1 MSDTKANDSSLYST
15 RSVVIRPQDEFF
27 NYCDTVTALANNL
40 ENATLFRIRQVYF
53 AVNKEE
59 SELSENEKFVLE
71 EIRNALPAMGPKFK
85 MPTKSTSFLGS
96 DFLDKLFIATNN
108 PDRYAEGL
116 SAQTAQ
122 GAIKS
127 VVRNMKSYFAVLK
140 DWKISNGKYTGRPEL
155 PKYHRKGGHATVT
168 FTNQDAR
175 LNDVNGF
182 WFMKFP
188 DRTTKELWLP
198 FGKAAPNVRL
208 KSVTVKPENG
218 VYTISAVLQR
228 DEPKPALNSE
238 PKRIASVDSGVEN
251 LMAIT
256 NNCGLRSV
264 LYKGNICKS
273 VNQWYNK
280 RVSLMMSEQTLKTGK
295 EFVPTT
301 EFHKLTRKRNA
312 QIKDILLK
320 TARHF
325 ILWCVEN
332 RIDTVVMGCNPGQ
345 KQNIETGK
353 TNNQNFVQIPFAQ
366 LRNNIRYM
374 CEREGIRYIEQ
385 EESYTSKAS
394 FVDGDYIPVYG
405 VDDEKASFSGK
416 RCPTQYKGM
425 YKKGGF
431 RGLYLTKDGTII
443 NSDLNGSA
451 NILRKAFPDAFE
463 DGIVPDFKPPI
474 IIRHP
479 DMIVDAINR
488 AVQKAGE
495 HITSKAK
502 LRRMKIKASLKCS
515 PTGIELCG

>member
-1 MSDTKANDSSLYST
+1 MSETGTDGSSLYMI
-15 RSVVIRPQDEFF
+15 RSVTIKPQDELFD
-27 NYCDTVTALANNL
+27 YCETVTALVNNL
-40 ENATLFRIRQVYF
+40 ENATLFRVRQVLF
-53 AVNKEE
+53 ASGKEE
-59 SELSENEKFVLE
+59 SALSENEKSVID
-71 EIRNALPAMGPKFK
+71 EIRAALPEMGPKYK
-85 MPTKSTSFLGS
+85 MPKKGKSALSYIFLE
-96 DFLDKLFIATNN
+96 KLFSVTKN
-108 PDRYAEGL
+108 PDRYAEAL
-116 SAQTAQ
+116 PSHAAQE
-122 GAIKS
+122 AIKT
-127 VVRNMKSYFAVLK
+127 VVRSMKSYFESIK
-140 DWKISNGKYTGRPEL
+140 EWKRNSSKFTGRPEL
-155 PKYHRKGGHATVT
+155 PKYHRKGGRATAT
-168 FTNQDAR
+168 FSNQEAV
-175 LNDVNGF
+175 LHDVNGF
-182 WFMKFP
+182 WFMKLPF
-188 DRTTKELWLP
+188 RHQKELWLP
-198 FGKAAPNVRL
+198 FGKVTLGVRL
-208 KSVTVKPENG
+208 KTVTMKPENG

-251 LMAIT
+251 LMAVT

>member
-127 VVRNMKSYFAVLK
+127 VVRNMKSYFAALK

-218 VYTISAVLQR
+218 VYIVTAVLQSK
-228 DEPKPALNSE
+228 DPKPALNE
-238 PKRIASVDSGVEN
+238 KPERIASVDTGVEN
-251 LMAIT
+251 LMAVT
-256 NNCGLRSV
+256 NNCGLQSI

-280 RVSLMMSEQTLKTGK
+280 RIAKIMSEQALKTK
-295 EFVPTT
+295 KDFVPT
-301 EFHKLTRKRNA
+301 EEYYRVTRSRNNR
-312 QIKDILLK
+312 IKDILLK
-320 TARHF
+320 TAKHF
-325 ILWCVEN
+325 VQWCVEN
-332 RIDTVVMGCNPGQ
+332 RIDTVVIGCNKGQ
-345 KQNIETGK
+345 KQDIAIGAVNT
-353 TNNQNFVQIPFAQ
+353 QNFVQIPFGQ

-374 CEREGIRYIEQ
+374 CERVGIRYVEQ

-405 VDDEKASFSGK
+405 SKDKETSFSGK
-416 RCPTQYKGM
+416 RCPTHYKGM
-425 YKKGGF
+425 YRKGGF
-431 RGLYLTKDGTII
+431 RGLYQTKDGTII

-451 NILRKAFPDAFE
+451 NILRKAFPDAFPN
-463 DGIVPDFKPPI
+463 GTLPDFGRPA
-474 IIRHP
+474 IIRYT

-488 AVQKAGE
+488 VVQLSKE
-495 HITSKAK
+495 HVVSKAK
-502 LRRMKIKASLKCS
+502 LRRSKKRLSKCS